1 MPLQGV
7 VSSEVKISGTKVLVL
22 QYVSPA
28 NSGFSSTLVPLICV
42 LLQGVVSSG
51 VVGRDGRVGHFVGSR
66 ATIKQYGLAIARRSV
81 QVCAVKK

>member
-1 MPLQGV
+1 
-7 VSSEVKISGTKVLVL
+7 
-22 QYVSPA
+22 
-28 NSGFSSTLVPLICV
+28 
-42 LLQGVVSSG
+42 VSSG